1 MLNFDL
7 DFHKIGGFCIFR
19 PCLDSAH
26 GSLRWRAA
34 EIIAE
39 LTQNNP
45 YCQERVLEAGL
56 LPVLLSLVDVDHN
69 QQVQIKALY
78 ALSCKLLLDTIG
90 FQIHQV
96 KQMYIF
102 MIFVGIQNACYTRRI
117 FTLLTSSKAL
127 HFTVTIVPPAARQ
140 IRILLMS

>member
-1 MLNFDL
+1 MKLVIHLHLVLKLRMCGYLARSPTVNDFMEWCQGNCTLSIVLISLTVNFYL

-19 PCLDSAH
+19 PSLDSSH

-56 LPVLLSLVDVDHN
+56 LPVLLSLVDTDDN
-69 QQVQIKALY
+69 QQVRIKALY
-78 ALSCKLLLDTIG
+78 ALSCKLFLTPLVLNY
-90 FQIHQV
+90 V
-96 KQMYIF
+96 K
-102 MIFVGIQNACYTRRI
+102 
-117 FTLLTSSKAL
+117 
-127 HFTVTIVPPAARQ
+127 
-140 IRILLMS
+140 

>member
-1 MLNFDL
+1 VTEAYRTVPSLHDSSGILSFSDCLFHTFSYVLILNFGL

-19 PCLDSAH
+19 PCLNSAH

-34 EIIAE
+34 DIIAE

-56 LPVLLSLVDVDHN
+56 LPVLLSLVDVDPI

-78 ALSCKLLLDTIG
+78 AVSCELYSEIMG
-90 FQIHQV
+90 F
-96 KQMYIF
+96 
-102 MIFVGIQNACYTRRI
+102 
-117 FTLLTSSKAL
+117 
-127 HFTVTIVPPAARQ
+127 
-140 IRILLMS
+140 